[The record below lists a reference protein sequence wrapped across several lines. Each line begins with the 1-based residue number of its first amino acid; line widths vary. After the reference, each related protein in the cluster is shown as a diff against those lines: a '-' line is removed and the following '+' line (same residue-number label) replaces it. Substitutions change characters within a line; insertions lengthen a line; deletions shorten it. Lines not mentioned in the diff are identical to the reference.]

1 MLIFTTSEQAVAVPS
16 IFTCLETWLL
26 IGRTLFLP
34 AIRRVGSLGVITKAT
49 RTNTP
54 NHDEA
59 NIADDAV
66 VVVVVFVVAGAADP
80 F

>member
-16 IFTCLETWLL
+16 TTCLETWLL

-34 AIRRVGSLGVITKAT
+34 AIRRVGSLGVVTKAA

-66 VVVVVFVVAGAADP
+66 VVVVVFVVADAADP